1 MMVLGKKTSPAA
13 EAAIAKLEAG
23 AKEVKGQKEMAVK
36 KAVVDALSDF
46 CRQSD
51 EFAETITGTGKCL
64 RECLEEVMRGVGSSI
79 SDIEVYR
86 RAVAFWMPGYTV
98 QMQMILIR
106 EGENTENPGRAA
118 EPAPAAKTKRIVMT
132 LEDLL

>member
-1 MMVLGKKTSPAA
+1 MLEKKTSPAA
-13 EAAIAKLEAG
+13 ETAIGKLEEG
-23 AKEVKGQKEMAVK
+23 IKTVTGHKE
-36 KAVVDALSDF
+36 KAVAKPVVEALADF

-51 EFAETITGTGKCL
+51 EFAEAVTETGKCL

-98 QMQMILIR
+98 QMQMLLIR
-106 EGENTENPGRAA
+106 EGENTENPGRSA
-118 EPAPAAKTKRIVMT
+118 EPASTAKPKRIVMT

>member
-1 MMVLGKKTSPAA
+1 MVLNKKTSPAA
-13 EAAIAKLEAG
+13 EAAIEKLQG
-23 AKEVKGQKEMAVK
+23 GMKDVTGQKE
-36 KAVVDALSDF
+36 KAVAKPVVEALADF

-51 EFAETITGTGKCL
+51 EFSEAVTETGKCL
-64 RECLEEVMRGVGSSI
+64 RECLDEIMRGVGSSI

-98 QMQMILIR
+98 QMQMLLIR
-106 EGENTENPGRAA
+106 EGENPGRS
-118 EPAPAAKTKRIVMT
+118 EESAPAAKPKRIVMT

>member
-1 MMVLGKKTSPAA
+1 MLLEKRTSPAA
-13 EAAIAKLEAG
+13 EAAIAKLRG
-23 AKEVKGQKEMAVK
+23 GMNEVKGVKEKAVSS
-36 KAVVDALSDF
+36 AVVDALSDF

-51 EFAETITGTGKCL
+51 EFAEAITETGKCL

-98 QMQMILIR
+98 QMQMILVR
-106 EGENTENPGRAA
+106 EGENAENPGRSA
-118 EPAPAAKTKRIVMT
+118 EPTPAAKPKRIVMT

>member
-1 MMVLGKKTSPAA
+1 MLEKKTSPAA
-13 EAAIAKLEAG
+13 ETAIGKLEEG
-23 AKEVKGQKEMAVK
+23 IKTVTGQKE
-36 KAVVDALSDF
+36 KAVAKPVVEALADF

-51 EFAETITGTGKCL
+51 EFAEAVTETGKCL

-98 QMQMILIR
+98 EMQMLLTR
-106 EGENTENPGRAA
+106 EGEKAERQA
-118 EPAPAAKTKRIVMT
+118 EPAPEARPKRMVLT

>member
-1 MMVLGKKTSPAA
+1 MILEKKTSPAA
-13 EAAIAKLEAG
+13 EAAIAKLQDG
-23 AKEVKGQKEMAVK
+23 MKDVTGQKE
-36 KAVVDALSDF
+36 KAVVKPVVEALADF

-51 EFAETITGTGKCL
+51 EFSEAVTETGKCL
-64 RECLEEVMRGVGSSI
+64 RECLGEIMRGVGSSI

-98 QMQMILIR
+98 QMQMLLIR
-106 EGENTENPGRAA
+106 EGEKVENPGRSA
-118 EPAPAAKTKRIVMT
+118 EPAPAAKPKRIVMT